1 MGGNPTVTLTF
12 PDVHIAV
19 LTLDA
24 PGSSANI
31 LSQPTL
37 DELTRHLNELDS
49 RTDLQGVIV
58 RSGKPG
64 MFIAG
69 ADLRE
74 FMGALDAPAD
84 RTVEMC
90 RRGQKLFSR
99 LSHGPYVSVACI
111 DGICV
116 GGGTELACWCD
127 RRIASS
133 HAKTEIGLPE
143 VKLGIFP
150 GWGGTVRLPRIIGLG
165 NAVEMITSGESV
177 TPEDALKMGLV
188 SMVAEPDHILS
199 AAIRLVQLEFAKGDF
214 RRDRERWQGP
224 IRIGDT
230 ELAFLGATASAV
242 IQQQTQGQYPAPVA
256 ALETML
262 EAASLDADAACE
274 LEAQGVAK
282 LFGSEVNRSLLNVFF
297 ITDRNKKD
305 QGVAAS
311 TADRPAN
318 IRTMGVIGAGIMGAG
333 IAAANLKREV
343 SVFLT
348 DASSDSL
355 ARGARNVLEEVSFD
369 RRTKSPNAERLLE
382 FAPRLRST
390 NDVAELSSC
399 DLVIEAVVE
408 NAQVKQQVFQQL
420 ESLVRKDA
428 ILASNTSTIPIT
440 VLSQTLQHPE
450 RFCGIHFFNP
460 VRSMKLVEVI
470 RGPRTSDVTVAT
482 AVAHVKKLGKY
493 PVVIQDGPGFL
504 VNRLLFPY
512 MNEALVLLAEGVP
525 LESIEKAAKKFGMPM
540 GPLELYDMV
549 GMDTALYA
557 GGVMRDAFP
566 DRMIDSPILASLV
579 AAGRLGRKSG
589 QGFYSYQNKKQKR
602 AFDPELQ
609 TIVAPHVKSVGPSMS
624 NELLTSRLFLPMLLE
639 ATHVLS
645 DGLVRDARDVD
656 LSLIFGI
663 GFPPFKGGLLFW
675 ADRLGVGKILQM
687 LEPLASYGARF
698 APTEFLKDLAHRGAS
713 FYAHSS
719 AGD

>member
-1 MGGNPTVTLTF
+1 MGGNPTVNLTF
-12 PDVHIAV
+12 PDVHTAV

-24 PGSSANI
+24 VGTSANI
-31 LSQPTL
+31 LSQSVLEEISHYL
-37 DELTRHLNELDS
+37 DELEGRV
-49 RTDLQGVIV
+49 DLQGLVI

-74 FMGALDAPAD
+74 FMTALEGPPAK
-84 RTVEMC
+84 TVEMC
-90 RRGQKLFSR
+90 HRGQQLFSR
-99 LSHGPYVSVACI
+99 LSRGPYVSVACI

-133 HAKTEIGLPE
+133 HPKTEIGLPE

-177 TPEDALKMGLV
+177 TAEDALRMGLV
-188 SMVAEPDHILS
+188 SMVAEPDHMLS
-199 AAIRLVQLEFAKGDF
+199 AAIRLVQLEFANGGF
-214 RRDRERWQGP
+214 RRDRQRWQGP
-224 IRIGDT
+224 IQIGDT

-242 IQQQTQGQYPAPVA
+242 IQQQTQGQYPAPSA

-262 EAASLDADAACE
+262 ESASLDADAACQ
-274 LEAQGVAK
+274 LEAAGVGK

-305 QGVAAS
+305 QGVAVAS
-311 TADRPAN
+311 SRPTN
-318 IRTMGVIGAGIMGAG
+318 LQTVGVIGAGIMGAG
-333 IAAANLKREV
+333 IAAANLKREF
-343 SVFLT
+343 SVVMT
-348 DASSDSL
+348 DASSDYL

-369 RRTKSPNAERLLE
+369 RRTKSANAGRMLE
-382 FAPRLRST
+382 FAPRLRSAS
-390 NDVAELSSC
+390 DLAELSSC

-408 NAQVKQQVFQQL
+408 NPQVKQQVFQKL
-420 ESLVRKDA
+420 ESLVRQDA

-440 VLSQTLQHPE
+440 VLSQTLQYPE

-470 RGPRTSDVTVAT
+470 RGPRTSDATIAT

-525 LESIEKAAKKFGMPM
+525 VESIEKAAKKFGMPM

-549 GMDTALYA
+549 GMDTALFA
-557 GGVMRDAFP
+557 GGIMRDAFP

-589 QGFYSYQNKKQKR
+589 RGFYSYQNKKQKR
-602 AFDPELQ
+602 EFDPELLT
-609 TIVAPHVKSVGPSMS
+609 TIGPHVQPVTPSLP
-624 NELLTSRLFLPMLLE
+624 NDLLTNRLFMPMLLE

-645 DGLVRDARDVD
+645 AGLVRDARDVD

-675 ADRLGVGKILQM
+675 ADRLGITRILEM
-687 LEPLASYGARF
+687 LKPLAAYGARF
-698 APTEFLKDLAHRGAS
+698 APTEFLQDLVRRNAS
-713 FYAHSS
+713 FYSHST